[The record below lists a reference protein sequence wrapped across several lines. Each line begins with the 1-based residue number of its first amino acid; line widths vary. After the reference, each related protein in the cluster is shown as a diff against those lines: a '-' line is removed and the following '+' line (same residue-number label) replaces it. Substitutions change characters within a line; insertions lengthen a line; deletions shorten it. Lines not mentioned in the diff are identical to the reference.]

1 MNEKPQDWHRAD
13 IIAALK
19 KKKLTLRQLST
30 ESGMNKDS
38 LKNALD
44 KKWPKGEQIIANAL
58 GVTPDQIWPSRYQ

>member
-13 IIAALK
+13 IIAVLK

-30 ESGMNKDS
+30 ASGMNKDS

-44 KKWPKGEQIIANAL
+44 KK
-58 GVTPDQIWPSRYQ
+58 

>member
-30 ESGMNKDS
+30 ASGMNKDS

-44 KKWPKGEQIIANAL
+44 KKWPKGEQIIADAL
-58 GVTPDQIWPSRYQ
+58 DMNPNEIWPSRYE